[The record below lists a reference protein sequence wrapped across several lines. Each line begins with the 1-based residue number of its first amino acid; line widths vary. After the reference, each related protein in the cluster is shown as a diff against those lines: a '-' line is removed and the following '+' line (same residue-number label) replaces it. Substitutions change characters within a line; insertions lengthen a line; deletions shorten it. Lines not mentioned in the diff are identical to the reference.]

1 VKIAKR
7 KKVRQALERVSSPVH
22 GIWPNTAEAIVG
34 ILAFLVI
41 AFGILTYSVDLSEYT
56 SKLVTS
62 NKYVALLEGLFNPF
76 RTKHILLKSGLPIY
90 DIKIKR
96 QQFALIEGV
105 VEKAKKQGW
114 MSDDL
119 KVWANARFIYEGKS
133 YNVKIRARGDLPR
146 HWNGPK
152 KSWRIKFGKERVV
165 DPNGQVHE
173 EAIYFDRTRQIN
185 LIVPIDRDF
194 ILSKFIN
201 SLMREK
207 GLLVPRD
214 KFAVLRINGVL
225 QGLYY
230 QIEHFDKP
238 LMAFQKRPET
248 TVFAQNDRAKHF
260 EQYTKLGT
268 PITEDAR
275 FDLGSMR
282 HLVDRN
288 GELGMQAMNA
298 LIEHSLHQT
307 KENFI
312 HARAVLDWEKLQYFR
327 VLTTLCNTNHVRFG
341 SDNLRL
347 YYDSSR
353 GLLEPIPWDAHLV
366 KMPKEPGTIDFFN
379 SKGPDALQRATLM
392 DPQLRLE
399 RNKMLWG
406 FIGDGGDTL
415 VARYRKLHNRI
426 RPYVWADV
434 LSTPIGGY
442 KMDVLKKNL
451 EYNVHR
457 AYKVLSN
464 SNCNFTY
471 QLETENRA
479 ALEMTVMNFSGVD
492 LRSVQL
498 RDSLVFAGD
507 YRLFEDSNENE
518 KLDADDRLLTEV
530 SADENWTIDLN
541 INQQMLPE
549 IEYDGDF
556 IAGRYWEYFDTKSK
570 RARFFL
576 VGKLMPEVRDPILW
590 SPPQIKVAAR
600 NAVSGY
606 QIPSAVISQTDPL
619 PDNTIGITAY
629 DHSDPFDLDAPFLT
643 REQFLTAHPEFEA
656 SASKPGA
663 VELSG
668 KVVLAGTTII
678 PHDVPLVIQP
688 GTDITMQPRANVLCY
703 GGFSAEGTQQDSIRI
718 HGAGSGRIFGVW
730 AVVRPPEAV
739 TLAYLHFSN
748 ASQAQING
756 TLFTGGLAVHEGDL
770 NLSHTR
776 ISNMQS
782 EDGVNLKN
790 GHLSMSNC
798 VIAGSNSDAIDIDFG
813 QGHIKDCKFVD
824 IGGDGVD
831 MSGSRITI
839 SGSVF
844 QRVVDKGISVGEQS
858 NPTIYNT
865 LLNGCGIGISMKDLS
880 HARIA
885 YCTFVG
891 NSVALEAKR
900 KKPMFGGASGEALNC
915 VFTMNRNLLH
925 EDYFSRGGV
934 KVAHSMTD
942 VETDWETN
950 KAAQI
955 RFVAPDQDNFLLEGE
970 TVSTDGF
977 TTTRPAWLG
986 QDAKFA
992 SASLPGIFS
1001 LYSN

>member
-1 VKIAKR
+1 M
-7 KKVRQALERVSSPVH
+7 
-22 GIWPNTAEAIVG
+22 
-34 ILAFLVI
+34 LVI
-41 AFGILTYSVDLSEYT
+41 AFAILTYSVDLSEYT

-76 RTKHILLKSGLPIY
+76 RTKHLLLKSGLPIY

-105 VEKAKKQGW
+105 IEKAKKQGW
-114 MSDDL
+114 MSDDM
-119 KVWANARFIYEGKS
+119 KVWANARFIFEGKS

-152 KSWRIKFGKERVV
+152 KSWRIKFGKQKIV
-165 DPNGQVHE
+165 DENGQVHE
-173 EAIYFDRTRQIN
+173 EAITFDRTRQIN

-194 ILSKFIN
+194 ILAKFIN

-238 LMAFQKRPET
+238 LLAYQKRPET

-268 PITEDAR
+268 PITEDAK

-282 HLVDRN
+282 HLIDRN
-288 GELGMQAMNA
+288 GELGMQAMNV
-298 LIEHSLHQT
+298 LIEHSLNQT

-312 HARAVLDWEKLQYFR
+312 HARAVLDWRKLQYFR

-379 SKGPDALQRATLM
+379 SKGPDELQRATLM

-406 FIGDGGDTL
+406 FIGDGGDSL
-415 VARYRKLHNRI
+415 IARYRKLHDRI

-442 KMDVLKKNL
+442 KMDVLKKNF
-451 EYNVHR
+451 EYNVNR

-464 SNCNFTY
+464 SDCNFTY

-479 ALEMTVMNFSGVD
+479 ALELTVTNFSGID
-492 LRSVQL
+492 LQNVQV
-498 RDSLVFAGD
+498 RDSLLFAGD
-507 YRLFEDSNENE
+507 YQLFEDSNNNE
-518 KLDADDRLLTEV
+518 KFDSDDRLITQT
-530 SADENWTIDLN
+530 SADQNWTIELKIDE
-541 INQQMLPE
+541 QVLPE
-549 IEYDGDF
+549 VEYDGDF
-556 IAGRYWEYFDTKSK
+556 IAGRYWEYFDTKSR
-570 RARFFL
+570 RARYFL
-576 VGKLMPEVRDPILW
+576 IGKLTPEVRDPILW
-590 SPPQIKVAAR
+590 SPPEIKVAAR

-643 REQFLTAHPEFEA
+643 REQFLTAHPEFKA

-668 KVVLAGTTII
+668 KVDLAGTTII

-688 GTDITMQPRANVLCY
+688 GTDITMHPRANVLCY
-703 GGFSAEGTQQDSIRI
+703 GGFSAKGTQQDSIRI
-718 HGAGSGRIFGVW
+718 HGAGGGIFGVW
-730 AVVRPPEAV
+730 AVVRPARPV
-739 TLAYLHFSN
+739 TLTYTHFSD

-756 TLFTGGLAVHEGDL
+756 TLFSGGLAVHEGDL
-770 NLSHTR
+770 NLSQCR
-776 ISNMQS
+776 FSNMHS

-790 GHLSMSNC
+790 GQLAMSNC
-798 VIAGSNSDAIDIDFG
+798 VIAGSNSDAVDIDFG
-813 QGHIKDCKFVD
+813 HGFVKDSKFVD

-831 MSGSRITI
+831 MSGSVITV
-839 SGSVF
+839 SGCIF
-844 QRVVDKGISVGEQS
+844 ERVADKGLSVGEQS
-858 NPTIYNT
+858 NPTIYNS
-865 LLNGCGIGISMKDLS
+865 LIKNCGIGISMKDLS

-885 YCTFVG
+885 YCTFVD
-891 NSVALEAKR
+891 NTLALEAKR
-900 KKPMFGGASGEALNC
+900 KKPMFGGASGEVVNCAFAGNHAL
-915 VFTMNRNLLH
+915 VQD
-925 EDYFSRGGV
+925 DYFSRDGI
-934 KVAHSMTD
+934 KVTHSIVD
-942 VETDWETN
+942 VGTDWRTS
-950 KAAQI
+950 KTAQF
-955 RFVAPDQDNFLLEGE
+955 RFVAPEEDNFLLEGE
-970 TVSTDGF
+970 SISMNGF
-977 TTTRPAWLG
+977 KTIQPAWLG
-986 QDAKFA
+986 QDGRSA